1 MITGAWFFTNSRY
14 SPLLDQ
20 GFDGVVKIT
29 YNGYYGTGALLFGGR
44 AVLTCAHLFS
54 QNGVATATASVSF
67 DAIAG
72 NQQVASSHISIIPGF
87 DATNDNNDLA
97 LVWLSSSAPITA
109 ERYTLYRSSYEIGQT
124 MTMVGYGKPGSG
136 DTGTLTTYSGDPLR
150 LKASNQ
156 FDADIGTLANSF
168 GSMLGWQPT
177 TGTQLVAD
185 FDNGTTTNDALGRLL
200 NIPGAGL
207 GLNEGL
213 IAPGD
218 IGGPAFINGKI
229 AGVASYTASLHTPLT
244 NPDIDTIANSSFG
257 EIAAWQRMSHYQQ
270 WIDQSLRADYSNAP
284 TTPSEVQKI
293 VIEGNTGKTY
303 AYFLLQFLGVRI
315 DPNQALSVDYTT
327 RDGTATSGQDYL
339 PINGKLVIYPNESH
353 IAIPVEII
361 GDSLAEPDETFYLDV
376 FNPVGG
382 SFGEGIIT
390 LIAMRTIANDDGSL
404 LA

>member
-1 MITGAWFFTNSRY
+1 MVATASSFTNSRY
-14 SPLLDQ
+14 SVSPGQ
-20 GFDGVVKIT
+20 GFDGVVRIS
-29 YNGYYGTGALLFGGR
+29 YSGYYGTGALLFGGR

-54 QNGVATATASVSF
+54 HNDVATATASVSF
-67 DAIAG
+67 DTITG
-72 NQQVASSHISIIPGF
+72 NQQVASSRIAIIPGF
-87 DATNDNNDLA
+87 DANANNDLA

-109 ERYTLYRSSYEIGQT
+109 ERYTLYRSSDEIGQT
-124 MTMVGYGKPGSG
+124 MTMVGYGNPGSG
-136 DTGTLTTYSGDPLR
+136 DTGTLTSYSGAPLR

-168 GSMLGWQPT
+168 GSTLGWQPT

-200 NIPGAGL
+200 NISGTGL

-213 IAPGD
+213 IASGD
-218 IGGPAFINGKI
+218 SGGPAFINGKI
-229 AGVASYTASLHTPLT
+229 AGIASYTASLHSGFI

-257 EIAAWQRMSHYQQ
+257 EIAAWQRISHYQQ
-270 WIDQSLRADYSNAP
+270 WVDQSLRADYSNAP
-284 TTPSEVQKI
+284 TTPSEVQKT
-293 VIEGNTGKTY
+293 VIEGNTGTTY
-303 AYFLLQFLGVRI
+303 AYFLLQFLGLHI

-353 IAIPVEII
+353 VAIPVEII
-361 GDSLAEPDETFYLDV
+361 GDNLAEPDETFYLDV

-382 SFGEGIIT
+382 SFGQGMIT
-390 LIAMRTIANDDGSL
+390 LTAMRTIANDDGSL
-404 LA
+404 VA